1 MAWGKGDNIAA
12 RIGAQEAERQ
22 RLEAAQEAQ
31 RRERQET
38 FEALGMTKELRAY
51 YRGQAVAT
59 YLHIIGTRRGSLGTH
74 VGCIMFY
81 NSGGQLMYNFAT
93 SGAVT
98 EDSQPALHA
107 VRRKAHV
114 ALDKV
119 TICAEERLLVS
130 FPRPADKPYL
140 FSLAFNATEIL
151 RACNNGMRHD
161 MGSSNCTSILR
172 SSGIEDLAHSL
183 L

>member
-12 RIGAQEAERQ
+12 RIGAQEAARK
-22 RLEAAQEAQ
+22 RLEEAQAAQ
-31 RRERQET
+31 RRARQET
-38 FEALGMTKELRAY
+38 FEELGMTQELREF
-51 YRGQAVAT
+51 YRGQAIAT
-59 YLHIIGTRRGSLGTH
+59 YAHRITATRGSLGTH

-81 NSGGQLMYNFAT
+81 NSGGQLLHNIAT
-93 SGAVT
+93 SGAVS
-98 EDSQPALHA
+98 EDRLPALRG
-107 VRRKAHV
+107 VRLKAHV
-114 ALDKV
+114 ALDKA
-119 TICAEERLLVS
+119 TICAEERLLV
-130 FPRPADKPYL
+130 FYPRPADNPYL
-140 FSLAFNATEIL
+140 FSLAFNETQLL

>member
-12 RIGAQEAERQ
+12 RIGAKEAEIKRV
-22 RLEAAQEAQ
+22 EAAQAAQ
-31 RRERQET
+31 RLARQET
-38 FEALGMTKELRAY
+38 FEALGMTEELRAF
-51 YRGQAVAT
+51 YRGQAIAT
-59 YLHIIGTRRGSLGTH
+59 YAHRISTTRGSLGTH

-81 NSGGQLMYNFAT
+81 NSGGRLLHNIAT
-93 SGAVT
+93 SGAV
-98 EDSQPALHA
+98 DADKQAALRT

-119 TICAEERLLVS
+119 TICAEERLLIN
-130 FPRPADKPYL
+130 FPRPTERPYL
-140 FSLAFNATEIL
+140 FSLAFNTTELL
-151 RACNNGMRHD
+151 RACNNGLRHD

-183 L
+183 I